1 MIYDLTSLYSHL
13 VNGERHD
20 GVILLQHGLLA
31 QLLKVVG
38 AYPVM
43 SVCCQDL
50 LAVSS
55 VGQTLDSDALP
66 AVEKYMIYKTVH
78 KVYQ

>member
-43 SVCCQDL
+43 SVGCQDL
-50 LAVSS
+50 LPVSS
-55 VGQTLDSDALP
+55 VGQPLDSDALP
-66 AVEKYMIYKTVH
+66 AVEKYTIVH
-78 KVYQ
+78 RVYQ